1 MHPAPTTT
9 YAGIDWASRNHAICV
24 VDATG
29 SVLERYEVEHREAG
43 LRSLVRRLTAA
54 HVDGVAIERPDGPV
68 IDALLEADLRVVV
81 IASRH
86 VKALRSRY
94 GLAGNKDDRADAY
107 VLADVLRTDGH
118 RLRPLLPDSDATVA
132 LRALVR
138 ARKDLVRTRV
148 RLVQQLSAHLEL
160 VFPGAVDLFDDLASP
175 IAQAFLARF
184 PSAERAAWL
193 SPKRMAAWSRAQGY
207 CGRRSGKELHTRLV
221 AAPRGRVGE
230 GADAMAAITLAFVR
244 AIGEIRQQ
252 ADALAGRIGEQ
263 LALHP
268 DGHIFT
274 SLPRSGSV
282 RAAALL
288 AEIGDC
294 RERFPTVESLACLA
308 GAAPS
313 TRQSGQHRVVTFR
326 YACDK
331 KLRDALIDFA
341 GDSRHASPWAAD
353 IYRRARAGGKRHP
366 HAVRILARAWLGVI
380 WRCWQDHTA
389 YDPNRHRALQR
400 VLLAPAA

>member
-1 MHPAPTTT
+1 MHSPTTF
-9 YAGIDWASRNHAICV
+9 AGIDWASRSHVICV
-24 VDATG
+24 IDAGG
-29 SVLERYEVEHREAG
+29 SVIERYEVEHTDTG
-43 LRSLVRRLTAA
+43 LRQLVRRLSARQ
-54 HVDGVAIERPDGPV
+54 VDEVAIERPDGPV
-68 IDALLEADLRVVV
+68 IDALLEAGLTVVI

-118 RLRPLLPDSDATVA
+118 RLRPLLPDTEATVA

-138 ARKDLVRTRV
+138 AHKDLVRNRV
-148 RLVQQLSAHLEL
+148 RLVQQLHAHLEL
-160 VFPGAVDLFDDLASP
+160 AFPGAVDLFGDLASP
-175 IAQAFLARF
+175 IAQAFLLRF
-184 PSAERAAWL
+184 PSVERAAWL
-193 SPKRMAAWSRAQGY
+193 SPKRMATWLRAQGY
-207 CGRRSGKELHTRLV
+207 SGRRSGAELHARLT
-221 AAPRGRVGE
+221 AAPRGRIGE
-230 GADAMAAITLAFVR
+230 GAEAMAAITLSLVR
-244 AIGEIRQQ
+244 AIGGIGRET
-252 ADALAGRIGEQ
+252 DALSGRIAEQ

-274 SLPRSGSV
+274 SLPRSGTV

-294 RERFPTVESLACLA
+294 RERFPTVEALACLA

-341 GDSRHASPWAAD
+341 ADSRKANPWAAD

-380 WRCWQDHTA
+380 WRCWQDGTA
-389 YDPNRHRALQR
+389 YDPSRHHALQR